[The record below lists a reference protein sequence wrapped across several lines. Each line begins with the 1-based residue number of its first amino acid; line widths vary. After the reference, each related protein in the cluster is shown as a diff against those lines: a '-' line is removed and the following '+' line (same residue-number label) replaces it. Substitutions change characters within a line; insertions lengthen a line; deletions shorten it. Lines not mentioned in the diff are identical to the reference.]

1 MIAYNHP
8 SNDNSVQEYRDDFI
22 DFVHDSSYITPTR
35 CSVWMAVFLCFSF
48 L

>member
-8 SNDNSVQEYRDDFI
+8 SNDNNVQEYRDDFI
-22 DFVHDSSYITPTR
+22 DATCDWSYITPTR
-35 CSVWMAVFLCFSF
+35 YSVWMRVFLCFSF